1 MSEGVLQQRIDDV
14 VEDALHE
21 QRMGEALRQSRQDFE
36 DGRYCSSREDLV
48 DAVRK
53 KRAARAEGWVCRAFR
68 LRPRVGDFA
77 EGGEPNPGKAFAFS
91 QEHVSKM

>member
-1 MSEGVLQQRIDDV
+1 MPAIHPFTALKSQRRELKTIADTGISYITENGRRKCASMSEGVLQQRIDDV

-36 DGRYCSSREDLV
+36 EGRYCSSREDLV

-53 KRAARAEGWVCRAFR
+53 KRAARA
-68 LRPRVGDFA
+68 
-77 EGGEPNPGKAFAFS
+77 
-91 QEHVSKM
+91 